1 MIDLSKTFNTLATQ
15 LSQLASSA
23 SSDVEKSSAA
33 VDIAQRIL
41 AAARGP
47 TPGWMDW
54 MINVMELTG
63 LKLLLDWNA
72 LAMIPLEGAIT
83 YAELAKKLSADEPL
97 LRRLAWVLVSSGM
110 LRQVDDDKIA
120 HTEKSRQYLPGTSN
134 ELLLHM
140 MFEEHVMTA
149 LKLPEYFE
157 QYGRREP
164 ANRQHTPYAFSRGQP
179 EKEIWEI
186 HQENPAQVK
195 RFMGVMEMVQSF
207 IPLTG
212 IYDFGWVETKLSEQH
227 DRLLLVDVGGSK
239 GHAIKAIMKENPFIP
254 ADRIVLQDRHEVIQQ
269 VVGLKDS
276 GLDGVHLQ
284 VHDFHEAQPVR
295 STFTCYRSLARVR
308 EDQLTHADALI
319 YWIRRCLHDYGDD
332 VCATMLTQL
341 SNAMSSDSK
350 VLIVE
355 YVLPSPPPPI
365 GAMTDFSMLGIGGKE
380 RTANDWEV
388 LVARSGLKIEKIHGL
403 DMKMQVIECVK
414 A

>member
-1 MIDLSKTFNTLATQ
+1 MSDLSETFNTLASQ
-15 LSQLASSA
+15 LSQLASST
-23 SSDVEKSSAA
+23 SNDVEKNSAA
-33 VDIAQRIL
+33 VDIAQKIL
-41 AAARGP
+41 TATRGP
-47 TPGWMDW
+47 IPDWMDR

-72 LAMIPLEGAIT
+72 LDMIPLEDSIT
-83 YAELAKKLSADEPL
+83 YAELAKRLCADEPL
-97 LRRLAWVLVSSGM
+97 L
-110 LRQVDDDKIA
+110 Q
-120 HTEKSRQYLPGTSN
+120 KSRQYLPGTPN

-149 LKLPEYFE
+149 LKLPEYFA

-164 ANRQHTPYAFSRGQP
+164 ATRRHTPYAFSRGQP

-186 HQENPAQVK
+186 HQENPEQVT
-195 RFMGVMEMVQSF
+195 RFMGVMETVQSF
-207 IPLTG
+207 IPLAG
-212 IYDFGWVETKLSEQH
+212 IYDFSWVETKLSEQH
-227 DRLLLVDVGGSK
+227 DRPLLVDVGGSK

-254 ADRIVLQDRHEVIQQ
+254 ADRIILQDRDEVIQQ
-269 VVGLKDS
+269 VVELKDS
-276 GLDGVHLQ
+276 GLDGIDLQ
-284 VHDFHEAQPVR
+284 VHDFHKAQPVKN
-295 STFTCYRSLARVR
+295 
-308 EDQLTHADALI
+308 ALI
-319 YWIRRCLHDYGDD
+319 YWIRRCLHDYGDED
-332 VCATMLTQL
+332 CATILTHL
-341 SNAMSSDSK
+341 SDAMSSDSK

>member
-1 MIDLSKTFNTLATQ
+1 MSDLSETFNTLASQ
-15 LSQLASSA
+15 LSQLASST
-23 SSDVEKSSAA
+23 SNDVEKNSAA
-33 VDIAQRIL
+33 VDIAQKIL
-41 AAARGP
+41 TATRGP
-47 TPGWMDW
+47 IPDWMDR

-72 LAMIPLEGAIT
+72 LDMIPLEDSIT
-83 YAELAKKLSADEPL
+83 YAELAKRLCADEPL

-110 LRQVDDDKIA
+110 LRQVDEDKIA
-120 HTEKSRQYLPGTSN
+120 HTEKSRQYLPGTPN

-149 LKLPEYFE
+149 LKLPEYFA

-164 ANRQHTPYAFSRGQP
+164 ATRRHTPYAFSRGQP

-186 HQENPAQVK
+186 HQENPEQVT
-195 RFMGVMEMVQSF
+195 RFMGVMETVQSF
-207 IPLTG
+207 IPLAG
-212 IYDFGWVETKLSEQH
+212 IYDFSWVETKLSEQH
-227 DRLLLVDVGGSK
+227 DRPLLVDVGGSK

-254 ADRIVLQDRHEVIQQ
+254 ADRIILQDRDEVIQQ
-269 VVGLKDS
+269 VVELKDS
-276 GLDGVHLQ
+276 GLDGIDLQ
-284 VHDFHEAQPVR
+284 VHDFHKAQPVKN
-295 STFTCYRSLARVR
+295 
-308 EDQLTHADALI
+308 ALI
-319 YWIRRCLHDYGDD
+319 YWIRRCLHDYGDED
-332 VCATMLTQL
+332 CATILTHL
-341 SNAMSSDSK
+341 SDAMSSDSK

>member
-1 MIDLSKTFNTLATQ
+1 MSDLSETFTTLASQ
-15 LSQLASSA
+15 LSQLATST
-23 SSDVEKSSAA
+23 SSDDEKNNAA
-33 VDIAQRIL
+33 VDIATKIL
-41 AAARGP
+41 TATRGP
-47 TPGWMDW
+47 IPDWMDR

-63 LKLLLDWNA
+63 LKVLLDWNA
-72 LAMIPLEGAIT
+72 LDMIPSEGSIT
-83 YAELAKKLSADEPL
+83 YADLAQRLSADEPL

-110 LRQVDDDKIA
+110 LRQVGKDKIA
-120 HTEKSRQYLPGTSN
+120 HTEKSRQYLPGTPD

-164 ANRQHTPYAFSRGQP
+164 ATRRHTPYAFSRGQP

-195 RFMGVMEMVQSF
+195 RFMGVMETVQSF
-207 IPLTG
+207 IPLVG

-227 DRLLLVDVGGSK
+227 DRPLLVDVGGSK

-254 ADRIVLQDRHEVIQQ
+254 ADRITLQDRDEVIQQ
-269 VVGLKDS
+269 VVELKDS

-284 VHDFHEAQPVR
+284 VHDFHKAQPVKN
-295 STFTCYRSLARVR
+295 
-308 EDQLTHADALI
+308 ALI

-332 VCATMLTQL
+332 DCATMLTQL
-341 SNAMSSDSK
+341 SDAMSSDSK

-380 RTANDWEV
+380 RTANDWEM

>member
-1 MIDLSKTFNTLATQ
+1 MIDLSKTFNTLETQ

-23 SSDVEKSSAA
+23 SSDVEKNSAA

-47 TPGWMDW
+47 TPDWMDR
-54 MINVMELTG
+54 MISVMELTG

-164 ANRQHTPYAFSRGQP
+164 ATRQHTPYAFSRGQP

-254 ADRIVLQDRHEVIQQ
+254 ADRIVLQDRDEVIQQ

-284 VHDFHEAQPVR
+284 VHDFHKAQPVR
-295 STFTCYRSLARVR
+295 N
-308 EDQLTHADALI
+308 ALI

-341 SNAMSSDSK
+341 SDAMSSDSK

-365 GAMTDFSMLGIGGKE
+365 GAMTDFGMLGIGGKE